1 MLFRS
6 QTQRDEVKEAWL
18 TGVPATSPPP
28 VTVAQPKPFAPPSS
42 TKPLKEQTQIV
53 ISSRSKT
60 GTALGPAKKG
70 QRLHIQYV
78 DGLWITAGTKLV
90 SPDNAPHQYAK
101 VVVIGV
107 AEGKEEVVMI
117 VPSGTKARPFSDAL
131 KKDYEQVFLRI
142 NDDVKSDN
150 SGEVTYKATIK

>member
-1 MLFRS
+1 MFASTLESAFRS
-6 QTQRDEVKEAWL
+6 AQGALR
-18 TGVPATSPPP
+18 GVFGARYT
-28 VTVAQPKPFAPPSS
+28 
-42 TKPLKEQTQIV
+42 
-53 ISSRSKT
+53 RHY
-60 GTALGPAKKG
+60 GRKKG